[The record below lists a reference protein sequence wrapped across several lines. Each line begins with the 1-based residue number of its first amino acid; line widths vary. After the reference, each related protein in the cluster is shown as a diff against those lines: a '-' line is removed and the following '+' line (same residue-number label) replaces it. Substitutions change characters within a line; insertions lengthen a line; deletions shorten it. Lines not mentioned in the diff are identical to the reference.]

1 MSLDELQGTPA
12 QDPATPTEPPAA
24 AKPAAAAVAKPEVE
38 PAAPADAK
46 PAAPADVPAAAKPDA
61 EPAAPAAAKAGA
73 PAAAKAGAPA
83 DAEPAAPADAKPDAP
98 AESPAE
104 SPADA
109 KSDAKADAATE
120 ANAEAAADAAAP
132 AVRRAGGGGWA
143 ALRPLLLRMHFYAG
157 LLIAPL
163 LFLAATTGLLYAGSW
178 QAEKILYSHELTVP
192 HVGEAAVPLS
202 TQVKAARGAVPEGK
216 VLGVWPAP
224 EADAT
229 TRVIMERPG
238 LDEGETLTVFVDP
251 YTADVR
257 GQLTTAGDALPL
269 RAWLSEF
276 HASLQL
282 GEFGRNYSELAAS
295 WLWVVALG
303 GLALWIGRRR
313 SRRADLVLPDRR
325 ATGRRKTLSWHG
337 TVGLWAAIGL
347 VGLSATGL
355 TWSKYAGEN
364 IGQLQDRLGGATPSV
379 AATLAGG
386 AAGGSD
392 EHAGHVMTE
401 GMEMPPP
408 PPTADIGIDRAVAA
422 ARAAGVTES
431 LRVTL
436 PAKGKGYVV
445 KENDKTLPVHLDS
458 VAVDPA
464 DGRIMDE
471 LRFAD
476 YPLLAQLTRFGIDLH
491 MGLTFGIA
499 NQIALAALAVAVMFL
514 VVWGY
519 RMWWMRRP
527 TKERRLSA
535 GRAQPRG
542 AWRKLP
548 VTTLLPFACVTAAVG
563 WFVPLL
569 GISLVAFLAV
579 DVVLGFVAARRRPAA
594 APQG

>member
-12 QDPATPTEPPAA
+12 RDPEAPTEPPAT
-24 AKPAAAAVAKPEVE
+24 AKAGAAATAK
-38 PAAPADAK
+38 ADA
-46 PAAPADVPAAAKPDA
+46 PT
-61 EPAAPAAAKAGA
+61 ESRAAAKA
-73 PAAAKAGAPA
+73 
-83 DAEPAAPADAKPDAP
+83 DAP
-98 AESPAE
+98 TE

-109 KSDAKADAATE
+109 TSGSPADAKT
-120 ANAEAAADAAAP
+120 DAAAEAEADAEAVADASGP
-132 AVRRAGGGGWA
+132 VVRRAGAGGWA

-251 YTADVR
+251 YTAEVR

-313 SRRADLVLPDRR
+313 SRRADLVLPDRK

-436 PAKGKGYVV
+436 PAKGKGYIV

-519 RMWWMRRP
+519 RMWWMRLP

>member
-1 MSLDELQGTPA
+1 MSLDELQGGPA
-12 QDPATPTEPPAA
+12 RDAEVTE
-24 AKPAAAAVAKPEVE
+24 
-38 PAAPADAK
+38 APAG
-46 PAAPADVPAAAKPDA
+46 PARRT
-61 EPAAPAAAKAGA
+61 GA
-73 PAAAKAGAPA
+73 
-83 DAEPAAPADAKPDAP
+83 
-98 AESPAE
+98 
-104 SPADA
+104 
-109 KSDAKADAATE
+109 
-120 ANAEAAADAAAP
+120 
-132 AVRRAGGGGWA
+132 GGWA

-157 LLIAPL
+157 LLIAPF
-163 LFLAATTGLLYAGSW
+163 LFLAAATGLLYAGSW
-178 QAEKILYSHELTVP
+178 QAERILYSHELTVDA
-192 HVGEAAVPLS
+192 VGEAALPLS
-202 TQVKAARGAVPEGK
+202 AQTKAAQGAAPDGK
-216 VLGVWPAP
+216 VLAVWPAP

-229 TRVIMERPG
+229 TRVIMEKPG
-238 LDEGETLTVFVDP
+238 LGEGETLTVFVDP

-257 GQLTTAGDALPL
+257 GQLTTSGDALPL

-313 SRRADLVLPDRR
+313 ARKADLVLPDRK

-337 TVGLWAAIGL
+337 TVGLWATVGL
-347 VGLSATGL
+347 VGLSVTGL
-355 TWSKYAGEN
+355 TWSNYAGEN

-379 AATLAGG
+379 AAKLNPGAG
-386 AAGGSD
+386 ADGGD

-408 PPTADIGIDRAVAA
+408 APVADIGIDRAVEA

-464 DGRIMDE
+464 DGRVMDT

-476 YPLLAQLTRFGIDLH
+476 YPLPAQLTRFGIDLH

-499 NQIALAALAVAVMFL
+499 NQLALAALAVAVMFL

-527 TKERRLSA
+527 TKENRRSV
-535 GRAQPRG
+535 GRPQPRG
-542 AWRKLP
+542 AWRRLP
-548 VTTLLPFACVTAAVG
+548 VTVLLPFACATAVVG

-569 GISLVAFLAV
+569 GISLVAFLLIDLAV
-579 DVVLGFVAARRRPAA
+579 GFAARRRGANAA
-594 APQG
+594 A

>member
-1 MSLDELQGTPA
+1 MSLDDLT
-12 QDPATPTEPPAA
+12 
-24 AKPAAAAVAKPEVE
+24 
-38 PAAPADAK
+38 DARTR
-46 PAAPADVPAAAKPDA
+46 DA
-61 EPAAPAAAKAGA
+61 EAGPAPEAAPAAASSGPA
-73 PAAAKAGAPA
+73 PAAPETASAPGAAPQSAAEPGPDGPA
-83 DAEPAAPADAKPDAP
+83 DAAPAPL
-98 AESPAE
+98 
-104 SPADA
+104 
-109 KSDAKADAATE
+109 TGG
-120 ANAEAAADAAAP
+120 
-132 AVRRAGGGGWA
+132 AGGGATGWA

-157 LLIAPL
+157 LLIAPVL
-163 LFLAATTGLLYAGSW
+163 LLAAATGLLYAGSW
-178 QAEKILYSHELTVP
+178 QAERILYSHELTVDR
-192 HVGEAAVPLS
+192 VGEASVPLG
-202 TQVKAARGAVPEGK
+202 TQVKAAKAAEPQGK
-216 VLGVWPAP
+216 VVGVWPAP

-229 TRVIMERPG
+229 TRVIMEEPG
-238 LDEGETLTVFVDP
+238 LEEGKTLTVFVDP
-251 YTADVR
+251 YTSEIR
-257 GQLTTAGDALPL
+257 GRLTTSGDALPL

-295 WLWVVALG
+295 WLWVVTLG

-313 SRRADLVLPDRR
+313 TRKALLVVPDRR

-337 TVGLWAAIGL
+337 SIGLWAAVGL

-379 AATLAGG
+379 AAQLTPGAG
-386 AAGGSD
+386 AADGGG
-392 EHAGHVMTE
+392 EHAGHVMPDGTE
-401 GMEMPPP
+401 MTMPMPA
-408 PPTADIGIDRAVAA
+408 TDIGVDKAVAA

-445 KENDKTLPVHLDS
+445 KEADKTLPVHLDS

-514 VVWGY
+514 IVWGY

-527 TKERRLSA
+527 TKDRALSV

-542 AWRKLP
+542 AWRRLP
-548 VTTLLPFACVTAAVG
+548 VTVLLPFACVTAVAG

-569 GISLVAFLAV
+569 GISLLAFLVLDMA
-579 DVVLGFVAARRRPAA
+579 LGFAARRRAPKAA
-594 APQG
+594 

>member
-1 MSLDELQGTPA
+1 MSLDELRHGPA
-12 QDPATPTEPPAA
+12 RNADAPD
-24 AKPAAAAVAKPEVE
+24 
-38 PAAPADAK
+38 PADAAD
-46 PAAPADVPAAAKPDA
+46 PAGADDAAEAPAK
-61 EPAAPAAAKAGA
+61 
-73 PAAAKAGAPA
+73 
-83 DAEPAAPADAKPDAP
+83 
-98 AESPAE
+98 SP
-104 SPADA
+104 
-109 KSDAKADAATE
+109 
-120 ANAEAAADAAAP
+120 
-132 AVRRAGGGGWA
+132 RRTGGGWA

-157 LLIAPL
+157 LLIAPF
-163 LFLAATTGLLYAGSW
+163 LFLAAATGLLYAGSW
-178 QAEKILYSHELTVP
+178 QAERILYSHELTVDS
-192 HVGEAAVPLS
+192 VGERAVPLG
-202 TQVKAARGAVPEGK
+202 TQVKAARAAAPEGK

-229 TRVIMERPG
+229 TRVIMEKPG
-238 LDEGETLTVFVDP
+238 LAEGETLTVFVDP
-251 YTADVR
+251 YTTEVR
-257 GQLTTAGDALPL
+257 GQLTTSGDALPL

-276 HASLQL
+276 HASLHL

-313 SRRADLVLPDRR
+313 ARRADLVLPDRK

-337 TVGLWAAIGL
+337 TVGLWATVGL

-355 TWSKYAGEN
+355 TWSNYAGEN

-379 AATLAGG
+379 AAKLKPGEG
-386 AAGGSD
+386 AAAGADAGD
-392 EHAGHVMTE
+392 EHAGHVMTD

-408 PPTADIGIDRAVAA
+408 APVTDIGIDRAVDA

-436 PAKGKGYVV
+436 PAKGKGYVI

-464 DGRIMDE
+464 DGRVMDT

-491 MGLTFGIA
+491 MGLTFGLA

-527 TKERRLSA
+527 TKENRRSV

-548 VTTLLPFACVTAAVG
+548 VTVLLPFACATAVVG

-569 GISLVAFLAV
+569 GLSLVAFLVIDLAV
-579 DVVLGFVAARRRPAA
+579 GFAARRRGATAA
-594 APQG
+594 A